1 MQNKYLNLFGNLHVS
16 DEGTSCMVEVR
27 ALCVKASLT
36 IKLNWGAGGSEQS
49 WVRKE
54 QKDRIQTAL
63 LNFLTLKQGD
73 RSRLVQ

>member
-1 MQNKYLNLFGNLHVS
+1 
-16 DEGTSCMVEVR
+16 MVEAR

-36 IKLNWGAGGSEQS
+36 MKLNWGGGGVSEQS
-49 WVRKE
+49 CVRKE
-54 QKDRIQTAL
+54 QKARIQTAL